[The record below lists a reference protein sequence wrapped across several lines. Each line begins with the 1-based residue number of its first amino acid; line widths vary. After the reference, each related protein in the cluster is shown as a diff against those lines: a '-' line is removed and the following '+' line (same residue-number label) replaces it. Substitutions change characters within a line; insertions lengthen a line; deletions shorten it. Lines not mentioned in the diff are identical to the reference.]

1 MQIVKVMNNSLV
13 LALDETG
20 RECVLMGKGIGFNQ
34 AIGNPVTEED
44 IEKTFLLKDKKKLLD
59 FVQLASELDEVYFN
73 LVQEIIHYAEETYEI
88 EVMDSL
94 YLSLSDHISFAVE
107 RLKQGY
113 SGENFNYVEI
123 AKRYKEE
130 YTIGKYAVDLINNR
144 LGVELSNGEISSI
157 AMHFINAK
165 LNAPSLKKEQE
176 IVKLVKSVETIV
188 TRATGAVIDKESFSY
203 SRFLTHLNY
212 FAERIIDG
220 QIFPDEEVDALYQSM
235 IKNMIKEQEIIN
247 KLAEFIKSK
256 YHTVL
261 TKQEEIYLLIHLHRL
276 LLGN

>member
-1 MQIVKVMNNSLV
+1 MNNSLV

-235 IKNMIKEQEIIN
+235 TKNMIKEQEIIN
-247 KLAEFIKSK
+247 KLAEFIKSQ
-256 YHTVL
+256 YRTVL